1 MLDDDVTVG
10 SASALRKNSKQMA
23 KQRALGTPDRSAG
36 RRRLRRGIVDVKKF
50 MSVWHFRDV
59 SFPDA
64 LARPVGFGFRSM
76 VWRTVFL

>member
-36 RRRLRRGIVDVKKF
+36 RRRLRRGVVDVKKF
-50 MSVWHFRDV
+50 M
-59 SFPDA
+59 
-64 LARPVGFGFRSM
+64 
-76 VWRTVFL
+76 